1 MIVTTDRGLL
11 ASARGIAAEGA
22 TLRQARAI
30 GPGSGAAAQWWTPHR
45 DRPKVHCRELG
56 NPGGVGLR
64 LGFDDRERMHRALSA
79 SASRRID
86 GRGPQPRLRRG
97 VPLEMARRG
106 APLTRQA
113 GPGAPRAQPDCC
125 LARALPGCC
134 LARALPGCCLAR
146 GAAPLLLGAGRCPA
160 YASLG
165 AAPIRRLGRAAAFF
179 RAPWAR
185 REFRG
190 PFRAG
195 FAPSANGATPAP

>member
-125 LARALPGCC
+125 LARALPD
-134 LARALPGCCLAR
+134 CCLAR

-160 YASLG
+160 VAWRGALPRCCLARG
-165 AAPIRRLGRAAAFF
+165 AAPLLLGAGRCPAV
-179 RAPWAR
+179 AR
-185 REFRG
+185 R
-190 PFRAG
+190 
-195 FAPSANGATPAP
+195 GALPRCC

>member
-45 DRPKVHCRELG
+45 DRPKVHGCELG

-125 LARALPGCC
+125 LAR
-134 LARALPGCCLAR
+134 
-146 GAAPLLLGAGRCPA
+146 GAARLLLGAGRCPA

-195 FAPSANGATPAP
+195 FAPSANGATPRHEQMCTASSPL